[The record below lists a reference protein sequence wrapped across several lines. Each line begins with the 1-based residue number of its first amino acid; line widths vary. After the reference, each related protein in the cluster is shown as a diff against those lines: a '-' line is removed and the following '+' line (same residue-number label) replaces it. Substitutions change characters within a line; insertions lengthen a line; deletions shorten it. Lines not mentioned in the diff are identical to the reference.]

1 MIENKVVWN
10 TAVSNQKVRK
20 VDVITNKDGDDEE
33 QAIITIVLYKTKKPV
48 ISVSG
53 NFDGPARGLVIKEF
67 IKSYSQMK
75 TSMLREAERVAKLKT
90 EKVVEPKSTKE

>member
-10 TAVSNQKVRK
+10 TATSNQKVRK
-20 VDVITNKDGDDEE
+20 IDIITNVDGDDEE
-33 QAIITIVLYKTKKPV
+33 QAIITIVVYKTKKPV

-75 TSMLREAERVAKLKT
+75 TSMLKEAERAAKLKA
-90 EKVVEPKSTKE
+90 VEPVVKDKKE

>member
-1 MIENKVVWN
+1 MIEQKVVWN
-10 TAVSNQKVRK
+10 TPTTNQKVRK
-20 VDVITNKDGDDEE
+20 VDVVTNVDGNDEE

-53 NFDGPARGLVIKEF
+53 NFDGAARGLIIKEF

-75 TSMLREAERVAKLKT
+75 TSMFKESERKLK
-90 EKVVEPKSTKE
+90 EVKDAKAVKSTKE